1 MVLKIQKTASTSGIQ
16 TNNESNLEQY
26 GLGGV
31 NCDICNNTGY
41 VVRRDENG
49 VDWSRECVC
58 MKARRSLRSLKT
70 SGLMDMVDRYTFL
83 NYQTPD
89 ESRTKIKERAIAFCD
104 EPEGWFYITGQPG
117 SGKTHICTAICSEF
131 IKNGRTVK
139 YMLWRDE
146 IVQLKALQMD
156 QEEYNK
162 RMWKLKTVSVLY
174 IDDFLKCRGAPSDSD
189 INIAFELLNARYN
202 NTKLTTII
210 STERSISEILGLD
223 EALGSR
229 IVERCKGYC
238 IKAASEN
245 WRLRQ

>member
-1 MVLKIQKTASTSGIQ
+1 
-16 TNNESNLEQY
+16 
-26 GLGGV
+26 
-31 NCDICNNTGY
+31 
-41 VVRRDENG
+41 
-49 VDWSRECVC
+49 
-58 MKARRSLRSLKT
+58 
-70 SGLMDMVDRYTFL
+70 
-83 NYQTPD
+83 
-89 ESRTKIKERAIAFCD
+89 
-104 EPEGWFYITGQPG
+104 
-117 SGKTHICTAICSEF
+117 
-131 IKNGRTVK
+131 
-139 YMLWRDE
+139 
-146 IVQLKALQMD
+146 MD

-229 IVERCKGYC
+229 IVERSKGYC